1 MPAALHT
8 HTRTHAHA
16 RRRTQRA
23 YLLGWYWQRVGR
35 ECVCGSPARDQQ
47 LLGVRARQGLDTIG
61 VGVLGPNARHRPAK
75 GRGPARRAREG
86 TTLSFYDELRRKGV
100 AAAHHCCQRCQ
111 SSRISSLPL
120 RRVEPPVL
128 TICSSFEPPPV
139 ATCSHSPSL
148 CQSIESGVAESGGLE
163 QPTDRHVF
171 VSLTSITAKQ
181 PAAVSQSSQRER
193 GRESQRE
200 RGRESEREIARLGRV
215 RPPRRIHRLAR
226 N

>member
-1 MPAALHT
+1 M
-8 HTRTHAHA
+8 
-16 RRRTQRA
+16 
-23 YLLGWYWQRVGR
+23 
-35 ECVCGSPARDQQ
+35 CGSPARDQQ
-47 LLGVRARQGLDTIG
+47 LLRVRARQGLDTIG

-139 ATCSHSPSL
+139 ATCIHSPSL

-171 VSLTSITAKQ
+171 VSLTSITAQQ

-200 RGRESEREIARLGRV
+200 REGGRERERDRSPRS
-215 RPPRRIHRLAR
+215 RPPTAQNSPPGEKLRAWIAFLRQAFALIEGLG
-226 N
+226 